1 MRIHELS
8 RDECLEFLARASI
21 ARLAC
26 ARDGQPYVVPISI
39 VFDSDFLYSFSTAGQ
54 KIAWMRDNPRV
65 CLEVEEVEDAR
76 HWVTVLAFG
85 TFEELTLR
93 PEHRDARQTA
103 SRLFRERPGWWE
115 PAIGRL
121 SSGERHSPV
130 IYRVAVTRVTGR
142 RTASARHG
150 GNDSPESP

>member
-1 MRIHELS
+1 M
-8 RDECLEFLARASI
+8 LARSSI

-26 ARDGQPYVVPISI
+26 VRDGQPYVVPISI
-39 VFDSDFLYSFSTAGQ
+39 VFDSDFLYSFSTTGQ
-54 KIAWMRDNPRV
+54 KIAWMRENPRV
-65 CLEVEEVEDAR
+65 CLEVEDVEDPR

-93 PEHRDARQTA
+93 PEHREARQTA

-130 IYRVAVTRVTGR
+130 IYRVAVARVTGR
-142 RTASARHG
+142 RTASAG
-150 GNDSPESP
+150 PGANDKHEFR